1 MEFTVGSTVYDDN
14 IKYLVGHQYNEANRL
29 LAKVDVASVING
41 FGAKDDGAY
50 GKSINE
56 FIASQGDPEFLIG
69 IAACVFKPKDQTWK
83 HDEFE
88 KYKEDLGYADVKYLL
103 HGLGFFLKLS
113 PITPDGFY
121 PFINQYLMLKSGKRN
136 LKKTG

>member
-1 MEFTVGSTVYDDN
+1 MEFTVGSTVYDDE

-29 LAKVDVASVING
+29 LAKVDVATIMNG
-41 FGAKDDGAY
+41 FGGGEDY
-50 GKSINE
+50 GNFLNE
-56 FIASQGDPEFLIG
+56 FITSQGDPEFLIG

-83 HDEFE
+83 HDEYD

-113 PITPDGFY
+113 PITPDAFN
-121 PFINQYLMLKSGKRN
+121 PFIEKYLMLKSGKQK